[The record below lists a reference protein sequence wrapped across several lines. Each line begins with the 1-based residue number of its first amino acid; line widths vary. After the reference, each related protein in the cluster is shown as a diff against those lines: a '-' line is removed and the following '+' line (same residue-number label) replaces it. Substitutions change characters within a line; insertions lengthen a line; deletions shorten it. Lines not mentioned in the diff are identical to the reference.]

1 MLVDVIGTRRRPES
15 PRGRGSDV
23 KRTEKCVD
31 AATKFSWRERARRAK
46 ERRRGEALA
55 PHKTKTK
62 RTKRAIRRRRIE
74 RKREIPKFW
83 NPLPRGILGYSPELP
98 TRKTQKVQT
107 IGMLTIDGTLLSCS
121 HTELSQFIRPAPFRK
136 EKGSFFCNFST
147 DRAFEGAVE

>member
-1 MLVDVIGTRRRPES
+1 MSADVIGTRRRPES

-23 KRTEKCVD
+23 KRTENVW
-31 AATKFSWRERARRAK
+31 TRPQKFSWRERARRAK

-98 TRKTQKVQT
+98 TRKTQKVRT
-107 IGMLTIDGTLLSCS
+107 IHSTAGAFWRVGYLEVVPKESTTLFARYKTLGG
-121 HTELSQFIRPAPFRK
+121 P
-136 EKGSFFCNFST
+136 
-147 DRAFEGAVE
+147 AVECIRSIRRLMP

>member
-1 MLVDVIGTRRRPES
+1 MSADVIGTRRRPES

-23 KRTEKCVD
+23 KRTEKCVW
-31 AATKFSWRERARRAK
+31 TRPQKFSWRERARRAK

-121 HTELSQFIRPAPFRK
+121 HTEK
-136 EKGSFFCNFST
+136 SFLMFACRSLCL
-147 DRAFEGAVE
+147 AVVAVWGLWAQRL